1 MNKLYIV
8 RHGKTK
14 WNELKL
20 LQGKTDIELDE
31 DGINQAKELA
41 KKINLEKIDICISSP
56 LKRAKQ
62 TASLITNNKVQVIYD
77 DLLLERGYGNYEGK
91 PVNLDLL
98 EKIWDYKLNY
108 KEEKIESLHDC
119 LDRAKQ
125 FIKKLNETY
134 QNKNILIVSHGSLI
148 KAIHFNLIGYNEDT
162 NFLSFNPKNA
172 EVHEYE
178 IDN

>member
-31 DGINQAKELA
+31 DGINQAKELS
-41 KKINLEKIDICISSP
+41 KQIDLDKIDICISSP
-56 LKRAKQ
+56 LTRTKQ
-62 TASLITNNKVQVIYD
+62 TAELITNGKVQIIYD
-77 DLLLERGYGNYEGK
+77 DLLIERGYGNYEGK
-91 PVNLDLL
+91 PINFDLI
-98 EKIWDYKLNY
+98 EKQWDYNLNY
-108 KEEKIESLHDC
+108 SEECIESLQDC
-119 LDRAKQ
+119 LKRS
-125 FIKKLNETY
+125 KKFLDKINETY

-148 KAIHFNLIGYNEDT
+148 KTLHFNLIGYDEFTD
-162 NFLSFNPKNA
+162 FLSFNPKNA

-178 IDN
+178 TK